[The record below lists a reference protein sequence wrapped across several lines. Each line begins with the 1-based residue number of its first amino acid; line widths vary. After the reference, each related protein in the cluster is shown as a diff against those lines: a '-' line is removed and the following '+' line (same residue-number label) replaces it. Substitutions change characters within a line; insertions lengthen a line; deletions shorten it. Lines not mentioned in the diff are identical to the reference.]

1 MTIIQAVILGAVQ
14 GITEFLP
21 ISSSGHL
28 ILIPKI
34 LSWTESGLAFDLAL
48 HLGTLIAILIY
59 LKSDLIGLITNSYKN
74 KTLGLRWVLWLG
86 IATIPIALFGFFGAS
101 LVNLHRTP
109 QVVSTMLIVWG
120 ILLILA
126 ELKNSFSQ
134 QTNQIEICTPLASA
148 DPLKLSSPPSY
159 FTAVILGL
167 AQAFALFPGTSR
179 SGATITVG
187 LLQGKLAL
195 PNLIRLSFLMAIPAT
210 IGAILG
216 GWSNTNW
223 NEISLTPL
231 LIGAIIS
238 AIFGLIAMKL
248 LVWLGTA
255 RKLWWFGVYRIILGL
270 VIIQIL

>member
-34 LSWTESGLAFDLAL
+34 LSWSESGLAFDLAL

-74 KTLGLRWVLWLG
+74 KTLGLRWLVWLG

-167 AQAFALFPGTSR
+167 AQA
-179 SGATITVG
+179 
-187 LLQGKLAL
+187 
-195 PNLIRLSFLMAIPAT
+195 
-210 IGAILG
+210 
-216 GWSNTNW
+216 
-223 NEISLTPL
+223 
-231 LIGAIIS
+231 
-238 AIFGLIAMKL
+238 
-248 LVWLGTA
+248 
-255 RKLWWFGVYRIILGL
+255 
-270 VIIQIL
+270 